1 MKRAISL
8 TVRVPGSCGE
18 LMQGQIDDIPFL
30 VTCPIN
36 KYVAVTIHPNR
47 SQDDYFIG
55 DKAKRA
61 IQVTCDYLN
70 VPSFSS
76 ALEIVSELPVGKGMA
91 SSSAD
96 ILATCH
102 AVALS
107 FGKRL
112 GEQEAFRLAL
122 QVEPTDAVCYRGIVL
137 ADHIGGRRFERMG
150 EAPRMKIAVF
160 DYGGMV
166 DTVAFNARRDL
177 IGLNRAKQQR
187 ISEALFY
194 IRKGFLTNNTAFIG
208 KGATISAI
216 ANQPILYKEGLMDI
230 IQIAKEEGAV
240 GVNVAHSGTVLG
252 VLFDE
257 SSCKNYERCIARV
270 EEAVSA
276 VRFYTDVNLV
286 SGGVEIGGKTD
297 E

>member
-1 MKRAISL
+1 MKKTMPI

-18 LMQGQIDDIPFL
+18 LMQGQIDNIPFL
-30 VTCPIN
+30 VTSPIN
-36 KYVAVTIHPNR
+36 RYTTVTIHPNM
-47 SQDDYFIG
+47 SQENYVLG

-61 IQVTCDYLN
+61 IQLTCDYLN
-70 VPSFSS
+70 VDSFSS

-96 ILATCH
+96 ILATCY

-107 FGKRL
+107 FGRWL
-112 GEQEAFRLAL
+112 GEQEAYRLAL

-150 EAPRMKIAVF
+150 EAPRIRIAVF

-166 DTVAFNARRDL
+166 DTVAFNMRRDL

-187 ISEALFY
+187 IAEALFY

-208 KGATISAI
+208 KGTTISAI

-257 SSCKNYERCIARV
+257 ASCKNYERCIARV
-270 EEAVSA
+270 EQAVSA
-276 VRFYTDVNLV
+276 VRFYTDVKLV

-297 E
+297 A